1 MSSDSGRFRPVIALA
16 TILTAQ
22 LMLTMD
28 FLIVLVAL
36 PKIQADLGFSA
47 SGLSWVPNAFALA
60 FGGLLLL
67 GGRLGDIY
75 GQVRTFKIGVAIF
88 VAASL
93 LGGVAGTPILLIAA
107 RVLQG
112 VGAALAGP
120 SVLALVTK
128 TARDE
133 AERHRGLS
141 LFISVSSVGAS
152 VGLILGGAL
161 TDLLSWRWS
170 LLINVPIGTLVLVFI
185 GRLVEETEPR
195 PARLDVVGALTAT
208 LGSVALV
215 YAFISA
221 AEHGWMS
228 APTVLSFAISA
239 ALLVSFFRI
248 EKRAAQPLLHLSLL
262 SSVPRTGGLIVM
274 AIIVGMHF
282 AMLFLIVQYLQH
294 VLGFAPLVAG
304 LAYLPLSV
312 TIFVISP
319 TMPRF
324 IARFGPRA
332 LLAAGGVLVAVGFV
346 GFAMLDGDD
355 AYFPN
360 VLVPLVVH
368 AIGAALVFAP
378 GTVAIMEGVPDEH
391 AGAASGLLQM
401 DQQVGGALGLAIIA
415 AVYAGNSM
423 PGQFT
428 AGFGPAFVV
437 AAALSLLAA
446 LVAIR
451 TARRP
456 AASTGTEDLRPRS
469 IPS

>member
-1 MSSDSGRFRPVIALA
+1 MLSKPSRFRSSIAMA

-36 PKIQADLGFSA
+36 PRIQTELGFTTA
-47 SGLSWVPNAFALA
+47 GLSWVPNAFALA

-75 GQVRTFKIGVAIF
+75 GQVKTFKIGVATF

-93 LGGVAGTPILLIAA
+93 LGGVAGTPVLLIVA

-112 VGAALAGP
+112 AGAALAGP
-120 SVLALVTK
+120 SVLALIT
-128 TARDE
+128 TMARNE
-133 AERHRGLS
+133 AERNRGLS
-141 LFISVSSVGAS
+141 LFISISSVGAS

-170 LLINVPIGTLVLVFI
+170 LLINVPIGTVVFALI
-185 GRLVEETEPR
+185 GRLVEETEPK
-195 PARLDVVGALTAT
+195 PARLDVAGALTAT

-221 AEHGWMS
+221 GEHGWSS
-228 APTVLSFAISA
+228 ASTILAFAISA

-248 EKRAAQPLLHLSLL
+248 ENRAAQPLLDLSLL
-262 SSVPRTGGLIVM
+262 RSGPRLGGLIVM
-274 AIIVGMHF
+274 ALIVGMHF
-282 AMLFLIVQYLQH
+282 SMLFLIVQYLHH
-294 VLGFAPLVAG
+294 VLGFAPLMAG

-312 TIFVISP
+312 TIFTISP

-324 IARFGPRA
+324 IAKFGPRP
-332 LLAAGGVLVAVGFV
+332 LLALGGMLVAASFI
-346 GFAMLDGDD
+346 GFAMLGSES
-355 AYFPN
+355 AYFPD

-415 AVYAGNSM
+415 AVYAGNAV
-423 PGQFT
+423 PGRFT
-428 AGFGPAFVV
+428 AGLATAFAV
-437 AAALSLLAA
+437 AATVSLLAA
-446 LVAIR
+446 LVAMLTIHR
-451 TARRP
+451 NRSPTAIGSP
-456 AASTGTEDLRPRS
+456 EPRS
-469 IPS
+469 AHS

>member
-1 MSSDSGRFRPVIALA
+1 MSSNPLRLRPAIALA

-36 PKIQADLGFSA
+36 PKIQMELGFTPA
-47 SGLSWVPNAFALA
+47 GLSWVPNAFALA

-75 GQVRTFKIGVAIF
+75 GQVKAFKIGIAIF

-93 LGGVAGTPILLIAA
+93 LGGVAGTPFLLITA

-120 SVLALVTK
+120 SVLALIT
-128 TARDE
+128 TMARDE
-133 AERHRGLS
+133 AERNRGLS
-141 LFISVSSVGAS
+141 LFISISSVGAS

-161 TDLLSWRWS
+161 TELLSWRWS
-170 LLINVPIGTLVLVFI
+170 LLINVPIGAVVLMLI
-185 GRLVEETEPR
+185 SRLVKETEPK
-195 PARLDVVGALTAT
+195 PARIDIAGALTAT
-208 LGSVALV
+208 FGSVALV

-221 AEHGWMS
+221 AEHGWTAASTLMS
-228 APTVLSFAISA
+228 FTVSA

-248 EKRAAQPLLHLSLL
+248 EKWAVEPLLDLSLL
-262 SSVPRTGGLIVM
+262 RSRPRVGGLMVM
-274 AIIVGMHF
+274 AMIVGMHF
-282 AMLFLIVQYLQH
+282 SMLFLIVQYVQK

-312 TIFVISP
+312 TIFTISP
-319 TMPRF
+319 IMPRL
-324 IARFGPRA
+324 IGRFGPRP
-332 LLAAGGVLVAVGFV
+332 LLAAGGVLVALSFV
-346 GFAMLDGDD
+346 GFAMLDGESS
-355 AYFPN
+355 YFPT
-360 VLVPLVVH
+360 VFLPLFVH
-368 AIGAALVFAP
+368 AIGVALVFTP

-415 AVYAGNSM
+415 AVYAGSSA
-423 PGQFT
+423 PGQYSVGLGT
-428 AGFGPAFVV
+428 AFAV
-437 AAALSLLAA
+437 AAAVSLLAA

-451 TARRP
+451 TVRLKAP
-456 AASTGTEDLRPRS
+456 LIGTKVSKLQAVHF
-469 IPS
+469 

>member
-1 MSSDSGRFRPVIALA
+1 MSFNSARLRPALALA

-36 PKIQADLGFSA
+36 PKIQTELGFTPA
-47 SGLSWVPNAFALA
+47 GLSWVPNAFALA

-75 GQVRTFKIGVAIF
+75 GQVKAFKIGIAIF

-93 LGGVAGTPILLIAA
+93 LGGVAGTPLLLIAA

-112 VGAALAGP
+112 MGAALAGP
-120 SVLALVTK
+120 SVLALIT
-128 TARDE
+128 TMAHDE
-133 AERHRGLS
+133 TERNRGLS
-141 LFISVSSVGAS
+141 LFISISSVGAS

-170 LLINVPIGTLVLVFI
+170 LLINVPIGAVVLVLI
-185 GRLVEETEPR
+185 GRLVKETEPK
-195 PARLDVVGALTAT
+195 PARLDVAGALTAT

-221 AEHGWMS
+221 AEHGWTAAS
-228 APTVLSFAISA
+228 TVVSFAISVG
-239 ALLVSFFRI
+239 LLVSFFRI
-248 EKRAAQPLLHLSLL
+248 EKWTAEPLLDLSLL
-262 SSVPRTGGLIVM
+262 HSRPRLGGLAVM

-282 AMLFLIVQYLQH
+282 SMLFLIVQYLQK
-294 VLGFAPLVAG
+294 VLGFAPLAAG

-312 TIFVISP
+312 TIFTISP
-319 TMPRF
+319 AMPRF
-324 IARFGPRA
+324 IVRFGPRP
-332 LLAAGGVLVAVGFV
+332 LLAIGGVLVAASFV
-346 GFAMLDGDD
+346 GFAMLGGDSS
-355 AYFPN
+355 YFPDL
-360 VLVPLVVH
+360 LVPLVAH
-368 AIGAALVFAP
+368 AIGVALIFAP

-428 AGFGPAFVV
+428 IGLGTAFAV
-437 AAALSLLAA
+437 AAAVSLLAT
-446 LVAIR
+446 VIAIW
-451 TARRP
+451 TVRRKRP
-456 AASTGTEDLRPRS
+456 STGTE
-469 IPS
+469 IPEPQAVRF